1 MERPEA
7 IPSGLFLFARDQPL
21 RDLVRA
27 GGSSQHVIA
36 SRPVAVGAGATLAP
50 EWALRRVSA
59 LRAVSVPVSERARAR
74 GLHTVEALKRQVLQQ
89 RATWWQGQTYHCPL
103 CDVDFGAAQLAAEHV
118 VREQHPVLR
127 MD

>member
-1 MERPEA
+1 M
-7 IPSGLFLFARDQPL
+7 
-21 RDLVRA
+21 
-27 GGSSQHVIA
+27 IA
-36 SRPVAVGAGATLAP
+36 SRPVAVGAGAQRWPRSGPCA
-50 EWALRRVSA
+50 RVSA

-103 CDVDFGAAQLAAEHV
+103 CDVDFLCGATRRRARGE
-118 VREQHPVLR
+118 EQHPVLR